1 MGSILQG
8 MDDTLYEGD
17 ITNVKEKF
25 ITGMVSAI
33 NEIFKND
40 CQFGVFTPA
49 EPAYH
54 QIPRWYVNNTL
65 STIFNNFLPES
76 LLDHNFDFNEDEYN
90 LFMNRQS
97 RIVQCVTTDTK
108 RCIFFDK
115 FYKWIVREVP
125 IRICGPEPEVFKA
138 TWNPLSW
145 GSQYQNVQTNTQHLI
160 NEMSQNIAQSI
171 NDRILKEIQADT
183 GCRRYK
189 RYNHKIL

>member
-25 ITGMVSAI
+25 ATGVVNTI
-33 NEIFKND
+33 NEVFKDD

-49 EPAYH
+49 EPAYYRM
-54 QIPRWYVNNTL
+54 PRWYVNNTMRQIL
-65 STIFNNFLPES
+65 DHFLPEV
-76 LLDHNFDFNEDEYN
+76 LLDHNFDFTEDEYN

-97 RIVQCVTTDTK
+97 RFVQCVTTDTK

-115 FYKWIVREVP
+115 FYKWLIKEVP
-125 IRICGPEPEVFKA
+125 NRICGPETEFFKA

-145 GSQYQNVQTNTQHLI
+145 GSQYQNAQTNTQHLV
-160 NEMSQNIAQSI
+160 EVMSQNITQSI
-171 NDRILKEIQADT
+171 NDKILKEMQADT
-183 GCRRYK
+183 GCRHYK
-189 RYNHKIL
+189 HYNHKIL